1 MRALLIDHNAPNHLR
16 LGEAP
21 DPVPGAAEVVIQ
33 VVGTSLN
40 RGEVA
45 FRAPA
50 ADEGTVLGWD
60 ASGIVVKRAVDG
72 SGPAE
77 GTAILTV
84 DGEEGDGPSSGQST
98 PPLWRLCRMA
108 PTSPPSPLC
117 PWPGYPRSVPFARWA
132 PWKGAGS

>member
-21 DPVPGAAEVVIQ
+21 DPVPGPAQVVIQ

-50 ADEGTVLGWD
+50 ADEGAVLGWD
-60 ASGIVVKRAVDG
+60 ASGIVVTPALDG

-77 GTAILTV
+77 GTPVLTV
-84 DGEEGDGPSSGQST
+84 DGGGGGWAELRVVDTASLAVVPDGSD
-98 PPLWRLCRMA
+98 LA
-108 PTSPPSPLC
+108 ASPLC
-117 PWPGYPRSVPFARWA
+117 PWPGYPPSVPFARWA
-132 PWKGAGS
+132 TWRGAGS